1 MSDIAPTEI
10 DPKKRY
16 DKNPYMNL
24 KVISSKK
31 KSIVFGE
38 GSDVI
43 LNQDTG
49 EVKST
54 TVSTFREVD
63 DAMFIKLFTQNIGL
77 TFNLSSYGV
86 KALSVLIWAVQQK
99 MGRDV
104 MTLDKYTH
112 QDFMEAHPDLKM
124 AHITFAKG
132 LAELTKAQ
140 IIAKAKRKGDYFINP
155 HFIFNGD
162 RIRFVTEIRRK
173 RTKRDP
179 NTVDLLTGKTDAEME
194 ESG

>member
-1 MSDIAPTEI
+1 MDSNLTEI

-16 DKNPYMNL
+16 DKNPYLNL
-24 KVISSKK
+24 RVISSKK

-38 GSDVI
+38 SSDVI

-49 EVKST
+49 EIKST

-112 QDFMEAHPDLKM
+112 QEFMEHHPELKM

-132 LAELTKAQ
+132 LAELTKSQ

-173 RTKRDP
+173 RPRRDP
-179 NTVDLLTGKTDAEME
+179 NTVDLISGKTDAEMDKE
-194 ESG
+194 